1 MKKLALVT
9 LSTILLLSC
18 CNKNQN
24 AYSTLLES
32 NQDSIVYFEEEVF
45 PESKEDTTYSI
56 QDYVY
61 STDWM
66 KTYVAYLK
74 KNYRK
79 LDGSDEMWEKKNGEK
94 SFDCKYWSLA
104 YVNSDTIPE
113 MLLYGGCIASG
124 SIILTQYD
132 GKVYES
138 PKGGFMFIE
147 GADGVIHSQGAH
159 SGEFWGG
166 VYEMREGQFVE
177 KCHYYC
183 FTGYYDTNEIERF
196 GLNRENLNNW
206 LMDDG
211 TVGVSGVEWNGKL
224 IDANYGI
231 NNWTTYDMK
240 QWMDSLYYSK
250 GVSVWFPKPSRDA
263 ILSIGD
269 LLLNK

>member
-1 MKKLALVT
+1 MF
-9 LSTILLLSC
+9 SC
-18 CNKNQN
+18 SNKNQN
-24 AYSTLLES
+24 ADSATIEG
-32 NQDSIVYFEEEVF
+32 NQDSIVSYEEEVF
-45 PESKEDTTYSI
+45 PESREDTAYAMP
-56 QDYVY
+56 DYVY

-66 KTYVAYLK
+66 KSYVMYLK

-79 LDGSDEMWEKKNGEK
+79 LDGGGDIWERKNGEE

-104 YVNSDTIPE
+104 YVDSDTLPE
-113 MLLYGGCIASG
+113 MLLYGGCMASG

-147 GADGVIHSQGAH
+147 GADGVIHSQGTH
-159 SGEFWGG
+159 SGDFWGE
-166 VYEMREGQFVE
+166 VYEMREGRFVE

-196 GLNRENLNNW
+196 GLDRENMNNW

-224 IDANYGI
+224 MDANYGI
-231 NNWTTYDMK
+231 NNWMTYDMK
-240 QWMDSLYYSK
+240 HLLDSLYYSR
-250 GVSVWFPKPSRDA
+250 GVSVWFPKPSVDA
-263 ILSIGD
+263 LLSISG
-269 LLLNK
+269 LLRNK